1 MKSKIF
7 NAYSVFIAGLLLV
20 TGVTFV
26 KLDCPVCQGSGR
38 VTGISGVEI
47 ASVKA
52 NLVSHKELA
61 IDCGWDYERFIYDM
75 ELTVENY
82 TGSTAAGVVLV
93 TFHDP
98 DETYTIQVEEND
110 EEIYVDVN
118 GSVLLSYPWI
128 IEVPARITQVF
139 THQVTFDGITLE
151 FFGGRHHL
159 VVANTNTSYP
169 CPFHELDETKVSFP
183 EWLRLR

>member
-7 NAYSVFIAGLLLV
+7 NAYSLFITGLLLV

-26 KLDCPVCQGSGR
+26 KLDCPVCDGTGR

-47 ASVKA
+47 LSIKA
-52 NLVSHKELA
+52 ELVSHTELA

-75 ELTVENY
+75 ELTIENY

-98 DETYTIQVEEND
+98 DETYTIQVEIND
-110 EEIYVDVN
+110 EEVDQEVN
-118 GSVLLSYPWI
+118 GAILLTYPWI
-128 IEVPARITQVF
+128 VEVPAGTTQVF
-139 THQVTFDGITLE
+139 THQVIFDGVTLA
-151 FFGGRHHL
+151 FFGGREHL
-159 VVANTNTSYP
+159 VVADTNTSYP
-169 CPFHELDETKVSFP
+169 CPFHDAGETKVSFP